1 MHSSSLIIV
10 VCQTPELIG
19 VMVVHKRRNKTEKVK
34 RDGER
39 RRTDVKVTSDVRGPL
54 ELLAGNNKGCSSF
67 IVANSY
73 LR

>member
-54 ELLAGNNKGCSSF
+54 ELLAGNMK
-67 IVANSY
+67 
-73 LR
+73 

>member
-1 MHSSSLIIV
+1 
-10 VCQTPELIG
+10 
-19 VMVVHKRRNKTEKVK
+19 VVHKRRNKTEKVK